1 MVIEPRDGS
10 QEVRLEPKPQETA
23 ELTKGSAIFRKLFG
37 RGERQL
43 RGSPEACVIALASGK
58 GGTGKSFLASNLAVA
73 MYDNGLRVTLVDCD
87 FGLGNDHLLLGVNP
101 RLSVQHFLGGT
112 ATIDEVRVRT
122 PYGPWLLPGG
132 SGISRLADMSEQELL
147 LLAKGMSTLAAGQD
161 VLLFDASAGIS
172 PQSLLTLLASEQVVL
187 VTNPEI
193 AALTDAYALIKCL
206 ARQAQRPGILVVVN
220 RVSVVGR
227 GALTFEKLADVSRR
241 FTGLEIQYLGEIPED
256 PAVTHRRLGQPP
268 LVVSHPQCRTSEAV
282 VNLLGNLEDKMGG
295 LGPRPVNGLDTLAFR
310 FKKYLTLQPR
320 I

>member
-1 MVIEPRDGS
+1 MEPR
-10 QEVRLEPKPQETA
+10 PQEAA
-23 ELTKGSAIFRKLFG
+23 EQRKGSAILRNLFG
-37 RGERQL
+37 RDERKVQG
-43 RGSPEACVIALASGK
+43 RPEACVIALASGK

-73 MYDNGLRVTLVDCD
+73 MYDRGLRVTLVDCD

-101 RLSVQHFLGGT
+101 RLSVQHYLGGM
-112 ATIDEVRVRT
+112 ATIEEVRVRT

-132 SGISRLADMSEQELL
+132 SGISRLADMSEEELF
-147 LLAKGMSTLAAGQD
+147 LLAKGLSTMATNQD

-172 PQSLLTLLASEQVVL
+172 PQSLLTLLASQHVVL

-206 ARQAQRPGILVVVN
+206 ARQVRRPAITVVVN
-220 RVSVVGR
+220 RIAAAGQ
-227 GALTFEKLADVSRR
+227 GELTFEKLADVSRR
-241 FTGLEIQYLGEIPED
+241 FTGLEIHYLGEVPED

-268 LVVSHPQCRTSEAV
+268 LIVSHPQCRTSEAV
-282 VNLLGNLEDKMGG
+282 VKLLGNLEERLGG

-320 I
+320 V

>member
-1 MVIEPRDGS
+1 M
-10 QEVRLEPKPQETA
+10 
-23 ELTKGSAIFRKLFG
+23 
-37 RGERQL
+37 
-43 RGSPEACVIALASGK
+43 
-58 GGTGKSFLASNLAVA
+58 
-73 MYDNGLRVTLVDCD
+73 
-87 FGLGNDHLLLGVNP
+87 
-101 RLSVQHFLGGT
+101 
-112 ATIDEVRVRT
+112 
-122 PYGPWLLPGG
+122 
-132 SGISRLADMSEQELL
+132 
-147 LLAKGMSTLAAGQD
+147 
-161 VLLFDASAGIS
+161 
-172 PQSLLTLLASEQVVL
+172 
-187 VTNPEI
+187 
-193 AALTDAYALIKCL
+193 
-206 ARQAQRPGILVVVN
+206 N